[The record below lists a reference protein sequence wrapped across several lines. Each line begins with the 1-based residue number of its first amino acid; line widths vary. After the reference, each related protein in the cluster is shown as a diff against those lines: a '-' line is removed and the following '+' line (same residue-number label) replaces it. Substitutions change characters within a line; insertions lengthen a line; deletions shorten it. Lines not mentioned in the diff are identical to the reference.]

1 MVQVNQNTSE
11 IGNSTLIKKL
21 GTVQRR
27 KEHNMDRLN
36 RMRRKD
42 REIEDRAEL
51 ESIISAATVCRLAMS
66 QDDRPYI
73 VPHCFGYEDGN
84 LYFHSADE
92 GKKLEVLRVNNLVCF
107 EMDIDHE
114 LVRADLPC
122 ESEMKYRSV
131 IGFGQ
136 ASFVN
141 EVEEKRIALDIITRH
156 YSEVN
161 AEGTFE
167 YPEQKLA
174 RTVII
179 KVKIES
185 LTGKKFGR

>member
-1 MVQVNQNTSE
+1 MNH
-11 IGNSTLIKKL
+11 LK
-21 GTVQRR
+21 
-27 KEHNMDRLN
+27 
-36 RMRRKD
+36 RMRRRD

-51 ESIISAATVCRLAMS
+51 EAIIGAASVCRLAMS
-66 QDDRPYI
+66 EDDRPYI
-73 VPHCFGYEDGN
+73 VPLCFGYKDGN
-84 LYFHSADE
+84 LYFHSAGE
-92 GKKLEVLRVNNLVCF
+92 GRKLEVLRVNSSVCF

-136 ASFVN
+136 ASFVD
-141 EVEEKRIALDIITRH
+141 VAEEKRMALDIITRH
-156 YSEVN
+156 YSEGN
-161 AEGTFE
+161 AQGTYV
-167 YPEQKLA
+167 YPEEKLA
-174 RTVII
+174 KTVII

>member
-1 MVQVNQNTSE
+1 
-11 IGNSTLIKKL
+11 
-21 GTVQRR
+21 
-27 KEHNMDRLN
+27 MDHLK
-36 RMRRKD
+36 RMRRRD
-42 REIEDRAEL
+42 REIEDHAEL
-51 ESIISAATVCRLAMS
+51 ESIIGAASVCRLAMS
-66 QDDRPYI
+66 EDNRPYI
-73 VPHCFGYEDGN
+73 VPLCFGYKDSN
-84 LYFHSADE
+84 LYFHSAGE
-92 GKKLEVLRVNNLVCF
+92 GKKLEVLRVNNCVCF

-141 EVEEKRIALDIITRH
+141 EVEEMRMALDIITRH
-156 YSEVN
+156 YSEEN
-161 AEGTFE
+161 AQGSYV

-174 RTVII
+174 NTVII

>member
-1 MVQVNQNTSE
+1 
-11 IGNSTLIKKL
+11 
-21 GTVQRR
+21 
-27 KEHNMDRLN
+27 MDHLKG
-36 RMRRKD
+36 MRRKD

-51 ESIISAATVCRLAMS
+51 ESIIGAATVCRLAMS
-66 QDDRPYI
+66 EDDRPYI
-73 VPHCFGYEDGN
+73 VPLCFGYKDGN
-84 LYFHSADE
+84 LYFHSAE
-92 GKKLEVLRVNNLVCF
+92 KGKKLEVLRINNCVCF

-114 LVRADLPC
+114 LVMADYPC

-141 EVEEKRIALDIITRH
+141 EVEEKRMALDIITRH
-156 YSEVN
+156 YSEGDAQGAYV
-161 AEGTFE
+161 

-185 LTGKKFGR
+185 LTGKKFRR

>member
-1 MVQVNQNTSE
+1 MNHLK
-11 IGNSTLIKKL
+11 G
-21 GTVQRR
+21 
-27 KEHNMDRLN
+27 
-36 RMRRKD
+36 MRRKD

-51 ESIISAATVCRLAMS
+51 ESMIGAATVCRLAMS
-66 QDDRPYI
+66 ENDRPYI
-73 VPHCFGYEDGN
+73 VPLCFGYEDGN
-84 LYFHSADE
+84 LYFHSAGE
-92 GKKLEVLRVNNLVCF
+92 GKKLDILRVNNLVCF

-114 LVRADLPC
+114 LVRTNLPC

-141 EVEEKRIALDIITRH
+141 GVEEKRMSLDIITRH
-156 YSEVN
+156 YSEGN
-161 AEGTFE
+161 AEGTYV

-174 RTVII
+174 NTVII
-179 KVKIES
+179 KVKSES

>member
-1 MVQVNQNTSE
+1 MY
-11 IGNSTLIKKL
+11 
-21 GTVQRR
+21 
-27 KEHNMDRLN
+27 HLN
-36 RMRRKD
+36 RMRRRD
-42 REIEDRAEL
+42 RVVEDRAEL
-51 ESIISAATVCRLAMS
+51 ESIIGAASVCRLAMS
-66 QDDRPYI
+66 EDDRPYV
-73 VPHCFGYEDGN
+73 VPLCFGYKDGN
-84 LYFHSADE
+84 LYFHSAGE
-92 GKKLEVLRVNNLVCF
+92 GKKLEVLRVNSSVCF

-136 ASFVN
+136 ASFVD
-141 EVEEKRIALDIITRH
+141 EVEEKRMALDIITRH
-156 YSEVN
+156 YSEEN
-161 AEGTFE
+161 AQGTYN

-174 RTVII
+174 NTVII

>member
-1 MVQVNQNTSE
+1 
-11 IGNSTLIKKL
+11 
-21 GTVQRR
+21 
-27 KEHNMDRLN
+27 MDHLN

-42 REIEDRAEL
+42 RVIEDCAEL
-51 ESIISAATVCRLAMS
+51 ESIIGAATVCRLAMS
-66 QDDRPYI
+66 EDDRPYI
-73 VPHCFGYEDGN
+73 VPLCFGYKDGN
-84 LYFHSADE
+84 LYFHSAEE
-92 GKKLEVLRVNNLVCF
+92 GKKLEVLRVNNFVCF

-114 LVRADLPC
+114 LVRANLPC

-141 EVEEKRIALDIITRH
+141 GNEEKRMALDIITRH
-156 YSEVN
+156 YSEGN

>member
-1 MVQVNQNTSE
+1 MN
-11 IGNSTLIKKL
+11 
-21 GTVQRR
+21 
-27 KEHNMDRLN
+27 HLN
-36 RMRRKD
+36 RMRRRD

-51 ESIISAATVCRLAMS
+51 EAIISAASVCRLAMS
-66 QDDRPYI
+66 EDNRPYI
-73 VPHCFGYEDGN
+73 VPLCFGYKDGN
-84 LYFHSADE
+84 LYIHSAKE
-92 GKKLEVLRVNNLVCF
+92 GKKLDVLRMNDSVCF

-136 ASFVN
+136 ASFVD
-141 EVEEKRIALDIITRH
+141 EVEEKRMALDIITCH
-156 YSEVN
+156 YSEEN
-161 AEGTFE
+161 AQRTYS

-174 RTVII
+174 NTVII

>member
-1 MVQVNQNTSE
+1 
-11 IGNSTLIKKL
+11 
-21 GTVQRR
+21 
-27 KEHNMDRLN
+27 MDHLN

-51 ESIISAATVCRLAMS
+51 ESIIGTASVCRLAMS
-66 QDDRPYI
+66 EDDRPYI
-73 VPHCFGYEDGN
+73 VPLCFGYKDGN
-84 LYFHSADE
+84 LYFHSAGE
-92 GKKLEVLRVNNLVCF
+92 GKKLEVLRVNTSVCF

-114 LVRADLPC
+114 LVRADLLC

-136 ASFVN
+136 ASFVD
-141 EVEEKRIALDIITRH
+141 EVEEKRMALDIITRH
-156 YSEVN
+156 YSEEN
-161 AEGTFE
+161 AQGTYN

-174 RTVII
+174 NTVII
-179 KVKIES
+179 KVEIES

>member
-1 MVQVNQNTSE
+1 
-11 IGNSTLIKKL
+11 
-21 GTVQRR
+21 
-27 KEHNMDRLN
+27 
-36 RMRRKD
+36 MRRRD
-42 REIEDRAEL
+42 REIKDQSEL
-51 ESIISAATVCRLAMS
+51 ESIIGAASVCRLAMS
-66 QDDRPYI
+66 EDNRPYI
-73 VPHCFGYEDGN
+73 VPLCFGYKDGN
-84 LYFHSADE
+84 LYIHSAGE
-92 GKKLEVLRVNNLVCF
+92 GKKLDILRVNDCVCF

-136 ASFVN
+136 ASFVD
-141 EVEEKRIALDIITRH
+141 EVEEKRMALDIITHH
-156 YSEVN
+156 YSKGN
-161 AEGTFE
+161 TEGTYM

-174 RTVII
+174 NTVII

>member
-1 MVQVNQNTSE
+1 
-11 IGNSTLIKKL
+11 
-21 GTVQRR
+21 
-27 KEHNMDRLN
+27 MDRLN

-51 ESIISAATVCRLAMS
+51 ESIIGAAMVCRLAMS
-66 QDDRPYI
+66 ENDRPYV
-73 VPHCFGYEDGN
+73 VPLCFGYKDGN
-84 LYFHSADE
+84 LYFHSAEE
-92 GKKLEVLRVNNLVCF
+92 GKKLEVLRANNLVCF

-114 LVRADLPC
+114 LVRANSPC

-131 IGFGQ
+131 VGFGR
-136 ASFVN
+136 ASFVS

-156 YSEVN
+156 YSEEN

-167 YPEQKLA
+167 YPEQKIA
-174 RTVII
+174 KTVII

>member
-1 MVQVNQNTSE
+1 
-11 IGNSTLIKKL
+11 
-21 GTVQRR
+21 
-27 KEHNMDRLN
+27 
-36 RMRRKD
+36 
-42 REIEDRAEL
+42 
-51 ESIISAATVCRLAMS
+51 
-66 QDDRPYI
+66 
-73 VPHCFGYEDGN
+73 
-84 LYFHSADE
+84 
-92 GKKLEVLRVNNLVCF
+92 
-107 EMDIDHE
+107 MDIDHE
-114 LVRADLPC
+114 LVRANFPC

-131 IGFGQ
+131 VGFGQ

-156 YSEVN
+156 YSEEN

>member
-1 MVQVNQNTSE
+1 
-11 IGNSTLIKKL
+11 
-21 GTVQRR
+21 
-27 KEHNMDRLN
+27 MDHQK

-51 ESIISAATVCRLAMS
+51 ESIIDAATVCRLAMS
-66 QDDRPYI
+66 EDDRPYN
-73 VPHCFGYEDGN
+73 VPLCFGYKDGN
-84 LYFHSADE
+84 LYFHSAEE
-92 GKKLEVLRVNNLVCF
+92 GKKLDVLRVNNCVCF

-114 LVRADLPC
+114 LVRADYPC

-141 EVEEKRIALDIITRH
+141 GIEEKRMAQDIITCH
-156 YSEVN
+156 YSEEN
-161 AEGTFE
+161 AEGAYV

-179 KVKIES
+179 KVKIDS